1 MASDDITT
9 LLLVLFA
16 IGFSLVT
23 FYIQKTLGQR
33 DKVKQIQ
40 KQVNAYQKELLEAQK
55 NKDEAKTK
63 ELMKKDV
70 EMMKLMQDMMLL
82 PLKAMLVIL
91 PLFWISYAIVLPTL
105 FPDFFLKLSFNLPR
119 PIWIGLEWRDY
130 LGVRGAFIYTA
141 FVVGL
146 ILEFVVS
153 KFLEKPPQ
161 SPQTPQ
167 SQQSQQSP

>member
-1 MASDDITT
+1 MASDNITV

-16 IGFSLVT
+16 IGFSILT

-63 ELMKKDV
+63 ELMKKDA
-70 EMMKLMQDMMLL
+70 EIMKLMQDMMLL
-82 PLKAMLVIL
+82 PLKAMLVVL
-91 PLFWISYAIVLPTL
+91 PLFWISYALVLPAL
-105 FPDFFLKLSFNLPR
+105 FPDFFLKLSFSLPR
-119 PIWIGLEWRDY
+119 PVWLGLEWRDY

-141 FVVGL
+141 FVTGL

-153 KFLEKPPQ
+153 KFFEKPQQAQQPPHQPQ
-161 SPQTPQ
+161 SP
-167 SQQSQQSP
+167 